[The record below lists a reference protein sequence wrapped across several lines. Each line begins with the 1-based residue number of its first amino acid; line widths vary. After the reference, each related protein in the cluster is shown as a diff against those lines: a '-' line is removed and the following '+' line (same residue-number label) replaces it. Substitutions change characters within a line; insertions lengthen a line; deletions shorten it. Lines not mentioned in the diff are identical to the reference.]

1 MNMKRI
7 KTAILLAAMAGS
19 PWAMAVDPDNSPTG
33 GTTGDVSFDYT
44 IKPAACSVS
53 VPAETT
59 HFFGLT
65 DTGMSGSGLQAIDYL
80 GRVVYDFILSN
91 CNNTDVNL
99 TVNVIKGSTSLKIA
113 KPSQP
118 DTAIAF
124 VYPDGNVYPDNYA
137 PFLNL
142 VVSNGTE
149 SDQHFPVNKPY
160 LMHVN
165 SDSYDVR
172 IDVYAYAQHLMGAN
186 LVKGTYTAQLTYTFS
201 YQ

>member
-7 KTAILLAAMAGS
+7 KAAILLAAMVGS
-19 PWAMAVDPDNSPTG
+19 PWAMAITSYDSPTG
-33 GTTGDVSFDYT
+33 GTGNVSFDYT
-44 IKPAACSVS
+44 LKTGACSVS

-65 DTGMSGSGLQAIDYL
+65 DTGMSGSGLQAIRYL
-80 GRVVYDFILSN
+80 GRTSYEFILSN
-91 CNNTDVNL
+91 CNNMDVNL
-99 TVNVIKGSTSLKIA
+99 TLDVIKGSTSLKIA
-113 KPSQP
+113 KPSKP

-137 PFLNL
+137 PFLEIN
-142 VVSNGTE
+142 VSNGTE
-149 SDQHFPVNKPY
+149 SRQKFPVNTPY

-165 SDSYDVR
+165 SDSYDVS
-172 IDVYAYAQHLMGAN
+172 ISVFAYAQHLMGAN
-186 LVKGTYTAQLTYTFS
+186 LVKGTYTAQLAYTFS